1 MSMDYFELAA
11 LAKILIDDA
20 GRSITVIRFKQ
31 TANEPAKPWKGPGDP
46 TTVPDA
52 SSVVRGV
59 FVGASGGPSLG
70 ISAQHKDL
78 LVRCKEICLVDP
90 LASFDL
96 STADEIV
103 DGGVHW
109 KIEFVDI
116 LKPADTVVLYIIG
129 VSR

>member
-1 MSMDYFELAA
+1 MDYVELAA
-11 LAKILIDDA
+11 LAKSLIDEA

-46 TTVPDA
+46 TAVPDA
-52 SSVVRGV
+52 SATVRAV

-78 LVRCKEICLVDP
+78 LARCKEVCLVDP

-96 STADEIV
+96 STANVIV
-103 DGGVHW
+103 DGGVHS
-109 KIEFVDI
+109 KIEFVDV